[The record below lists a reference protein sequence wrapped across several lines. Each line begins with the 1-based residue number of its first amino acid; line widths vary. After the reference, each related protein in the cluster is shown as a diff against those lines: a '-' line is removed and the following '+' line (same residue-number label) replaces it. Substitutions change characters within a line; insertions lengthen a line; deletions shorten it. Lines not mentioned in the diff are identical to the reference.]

1 MCVRKGSFCSLNDD
15 LGSDPRCWFC
25 GSVVP
30 LPLQIDAEGNS
41 LNGARD
47 PSFAGYN
54 TTALLELCFNPVS
67 TTGNSLIDRK
77 ISFEAMSVESWC
89 DSCFHE
95 YATEQGVVAGRVDP
109 MTSVLHA
116 AGNVDAMGTLDWV
129 ALMFAFTTVAF
140 VITGELQDIELCE
153 IAVARARGGAKG
165 GVRFALKF
173 LNAARRWVFLPCM
186 STCIPFLVWVLGGDA
201 LSVCFNTVA
210 ILFLVEIDTVCYAG
224 LPRRVRERMAEAGRL
239 MLTEDQAASMARSKA
254 VHVCVFVPFMMLVVT
269 WRGTPPV
276 TLLLPLLAGS
286 IPFIVGG
293 CFEGCHRATPA
304 SALRNG
310 VKTLAA
316 GLIGFMVWFGVAFG
330 SLSGSSA

>member
-1 MCVRKGSFCSLNDD
+1 M
-15 LGSDPRCWFC
+15 
-25 GSVVP
+25 P

-95 YATEQGVVAGRVDP
+95 YASEQGVVAGRVDP

-173 LNAARRWVFLPCM
+173 LNAVRRWVFLPCM
-186 STCIPFLVWVLGGDA
+186 STCIP
-201 LSVCFNTVA
+201 
-210 ILFLVEIDTVCYAG
+210 Y
-224 LPRRVRERMAEAGRL
+224 LPRLDVG
-239 MLTEDQAASMARSKA
+239 
-254 VHVCVFVPFMMLVVT
+254 
-269 WRGTPPV
+269 WRCT
-276 TLLLPLLAGS
+276 
-286 IPFIVGG
+286 
-293 CFEGCHRATPA
+293 
-304 SALRNG
+304 
-310 VKTLAA
+310 
-316 GLIGFMVWFGVAFG
+316 
-330 SLSGSSA
+330 

>member
-1 MCVRKGSFCSLNDD
+1 MCVRKGSFCGLNDD
-15 LGSDPRCWFC
+15 LGPDPRCWFC

-54 TTALLELCFNPVS
+54 TTALLELCFNPVP
-67 TTGNSLIDRK
+67 TMGNDALDRE
-77 ISFEAMSVESWC
+77 SFFDAITVESWC
-89 DSCFHE
+89 DACFHE
-95 YATEQGVVAGRVDP
+95 YATGQGVVAGRVDP

-269 WRGTPPV
+269 WRGVPPGH
-276 TLLLPLLAGS
+276 TLVAILAGS
-286 IPFIVGG
+286 FPFIVGG

-304 SALRNG
+304 SALRNAA
-310 VKTLAA
+310 KTFAA
-316 GLIGFMVWFGVAFG
+316 GLIGFVVWFGVAYR
-330 SLSGSSA
+330 SLNAT